1 MKIAHICLACFYIE
15 GWGYQENILPKYH
28 VKMGNEVL
36 LLTSDYMFN
45 RQGKSETKQ
54 ERDYINPHG
63 VHIKVL
69 GKVSRFGKYAG
80 ILRELTAFQP
90 DIIFVHGGQFVSLK
104 DVVAYCRKNRE
115 VKLFI
120 DQHADFYN
128 TPVNTLKQ
136 KIAAKWIYGRHIRK
150 SVRYASCFW
159 GVTPWRCE
167 YLHKVYGVPEE
178 KIKLLV
184 MGGDDEEIPTGRSGE
199 IRAAIREDLQIPDGA
214 FVVVTGG
221 KIDPA
226 KNIHL
231 LAQAVAA
238 MNRENVHLIIFG
250 QPNAQMEKPM
260 QKFAQLP
267 NCHFVGWID
276 SGKVY
281 DYFLASD
288 LAVFPGTH
296 SVLWEQ
302 VCASG
307 IPALFKN
314 WEGMHH
320 VSVNGS
326 SEFLYRDSPEEIRK
340 KLLEIIDDTQKY
352 AAMKQAAEACKQ
364 DFWYSNIAKRA
375 IADVNEDV

>member
-1 MKIAHICLACFYIE
+1 MKIVHICLACFYIE

-80 ILRELTAFQP
+80 ILRELAAFQP

-167 YLHKVYGVPEE
+167 YLH
-178 KIKLLV
+178 
-184 MGGDDEEIPTGRSGE
+184 
-199 IRAAIREDLQIPDGA
+199 
-214 FVVVTGG
+214 
-221 KIDPA
+221 
-226 KNIHL
+226 
-231 LAQAVAA
+231 
-238 MNRENVHLIIFG
+238 NR
-250 QPNAQMEKPM
+250 P
-260 QKFAQLP
+260 
-267 NCHFVGWID
+267 
-276 SGKVY
+276 
-281 DYFLASD
+281 
-288 LAVFPGTH
+288 
-296 SVLWEQ
+296 
-302 VCASG
+302 
-307 IPALFKN
+307 
-314 WEGMHH
+314 
-320 VSVNGS
+320 
-326 SEFLYRDSPEEIRK
+326 
-340 KLLEIIDDTQKY
+340 
-352 AAMKQAAEACKQ
+352 
-364 DFWYSNIAKRA
+364 
-375 IADVNEDV
+375 